1 MNEFYIIAFAH
12 FLALVSPGPDTIIT
26 IKNAIISRKNG
37 ILTSFGIGAGNLF
50 HIFASMLGLGLLI
63 SQSVVL
69 YSAIKYI
76 CGAYLIYLGYK
87 ALKSSTHF
95 VLDQEISDLRKQK
108 TNNSIFEGMF
118 NSILNPKVTLF
129 YFALFSQVV
138 SIHTTGETKMFYA
151 LYLFTATVIYFSILS
166 VFLNFK
172 PVKNALQ
179 KVFGYVEKVTGAV
192 LIFLGLKVILE
203 K

>member
-1 MNEFYIIAFAH
+1 MNEFYIIALAH
-12 FLALVSPGPDTIIT
+12 ILALVSPGPDTIVT

-37 ILTSFGIGAGNLF
+37 ILTSVGIGIGNLF
-50 HIFASMLGLGLLI
+50 HIIASMLGLGLLI

-69 YSAIKYI
+69 YSVIKYI

-87 ALKSSTHF
+87 AFRSTTNFALDKEINNLK
-95 VLDQEISDLRKQK
+95 KQK
-108 TNNSIFEGMF
+108 AKNSIFEGML

-138 SIHTTGETKMFYA
+138 SIYTSNETKMFYA
-151 LYLFTATVIYFSILS
+151 LYLFGATVVYFATLTI
-166 VFLNFK
+166 FLNFK
-172 PVKNALQ
+172 PVRSALQ
-179 KVFGYVEKVTGAV
+179 KVFGYVEKITGAV
-192 LIFLGLKVILE
+192 LVFLGIKVILE

>member
-1 MNEFYIIAFAH
+1 MNEFYIIALTH
-12 FLALVSPGPDTIIT
+12 ILALISPGPDTIIT

-37 ILTSFGIGAGNLF
+37 ILTSFGIGIGNLF
-50 HIFASMLGLGLLI
+50 HITASMLGLGLLI

-69 YSAIKYI
+69 YSIIKYI

-87 ALKSSTHF
+87 AFKSTSHFDLDEEITDLK
-95 VLDQEISDLRKQK
+95 KQK
-108 TNNSIFEGMF
+108 AKNSIFEGML

-138 SIHTTGETKMFYA
+138 SLHTTGETKMFYA

-166 VFLNFK
+166 AILNIK
-172 PVKNALQ
+172 PVRNALQ

-192 LIFLGLKVILE
+192 LVFLGIKVILE